1 MNSFEQ
7 AITIRKE
14 LEARI
19 RILERMEGEMI
30 DGMKADYAK
39 QQQNHLDN
47 VRYM

>member
-1 MNSFEQ
+1 MNTFEQ
-7 AITIRKE
+7 AILIRKE

-39 QQQNHLDN
+39 REHDHQDV